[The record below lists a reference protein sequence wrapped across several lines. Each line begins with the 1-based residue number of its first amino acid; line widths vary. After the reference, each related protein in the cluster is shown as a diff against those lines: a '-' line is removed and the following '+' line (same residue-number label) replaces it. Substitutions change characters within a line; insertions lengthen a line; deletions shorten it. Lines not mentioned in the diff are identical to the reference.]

1 MDTIFTIGLMIAFT
15 RVNTAATTVTTITV
29 PSTVSSV
36 MKSMPPTHSEVS
48 HKATALMMTLM
59 TNCIRLVCHGASGQA
74 GDHRRTG
81 DGCDQVLL
89 GHLRPVGA
97 VVAAVPQHLD
107 PVRDGLD
114 VTEIVA
120 DEHHAEPEVDR
131 KSTRLNSS
139 HVVSSYA
146 A

>member
-15 RVNTAATTVTTITV
+15 RVNTAATTATTITV

-59 TNCIRLVCHGASGQA
+59 TNCIRLVCHGASCQA
-74 GDHRRTG
+74 GDQRRTG

-89 GHLRPVGA
+89 GRLRPVGA
-97 VVAAVPQHLD
+97 VVGAVPQHPDAVRGGLGVSVILD
-107 PVRDGLD
+107 D
-114 VTEIVA
+114 
-120 DEHHAEPEVDR
+120 
-131 KSTRLNSS
+131 
-139 HVVSSYA
+139 
-146 A
+146 